1 LGRDD
6 RSKPKQEKDYTSIYG
21 PSLRYGPSIEEMA
34 QSVKPTGTRRP
45 VDWSRV
51 TVQRQEE
58 QKSSIDKPTVGMG
71 SDRNS
76 PVAGA
81 MTFSEIAM
89 PASANKTL
97 GVEDPSTENLVSQA
111 SAPRAANNP
120 ELEKTFQAWLSFQNS
135 ISNRTIELY
144 NFWKQLNQQNP
155 RSAQNIDR
163 SAQKIYDE
171 LFNYAKQSRR

>member
-1 LGRDD
+1 LECG
-6 RSKPKQEKDYTSIYG
+6 
-21 PSLRYGPSIEEMA
+21 L
-34 QSVKPTGTRRP
+34 TGTRRP

-51 TVQRQEE
+51 TVERQEE

-97 GVEDPSTENLVSQA
+97 GVEDPFTENLVSQA

-135 ISNRTIELY
+135 ISNRALELEV
-144 NFWKQLNQQNP
+144 FWEQIKEQNP
-155 RSAQNIDR
+155 ELATNIEKSAQETY
-163 SAQKIYDE
+163 SV
-171 LFNYAKQSRR
+171 LLNYAKQSRR